1 MNLTE
6 QKINELKQQ
15 LENNKSF
22 QGWNKA
28 IGLSFDDFDIVELIK
43 NDTKLLTHKKG
54 KKDIGKYSI
63 IIKNSVIDSFHFDMA
78 NETVRQNRL
87 NFIASLKVS

>member
-1 MNLTE
+1 M
-6 QKINELKQQ
+6 
-15 LENNKSF
+15 
-22 QGWNKA
+22 
-28 IGLSFDDFDIVELIK
+28 
-43 NDTKLLTHKKG
+43 G

-63 IIKNSVIDSFHFDMA
+63 QIKDGVVDCFCFDVA

>member
-1 MNLTE
+1 M
-6 QKINELKQQ
+6 KISLVKKA
-15 LENNKSF
+15 LESNKSF

-28 IGLSFDDFDIVELIK
+28 IGLSFEDFDILELVE
-43 NDTKLLTHKKG
+43 NDTKFLVLKEG

-63 IIKNSVIDSFHFDMA
+63 QIKDGVVDCFCFDVA